1 MLLHGLKIE
10 WKYRMIKMML
20 PCLVAFCITLYAGYL
35 LQPVAKH
42 LGLIDAPGGRKQH
55 DRETPLVGGIA
66 MFLGFAFAL
75 LTLPIS
81 LADFRGLIAGSAL
94 LVIVGVL
101 DDLHEIP
108 HYARLVGQT
117 AAGLCL
123 IFFGST
129 ALTSLG
135 NLIGSGVI
143 QLNYTAIP
151 FTLFIVIA
159 TINAM
164 NMLDGLDGLLGS
176 ISAII
181 LAALFLISL
190 NSLLLSTAYIIGI
203 VLACTLG
210 FLFYNY
216 PWRKAIGA
224 KMFMGDSGS
233 MWLGYTLIWVIVD
246 LSDQPTTLSINV
258 AQILWLL
265 AIPIF
270 DIINVTLRRV
280 LTGRNPLFASRD
292 HIHHFC
298 QAMGL
303 NQRYSLFVIILCT
316 AISNMVGLV
325 GYFMQVAQPVLFYS
339 FALLF
344 VFTSLIYQLL
354 WTKVAQLQS

>member
-1 MLLHGLKIE
+1 MSLPGLKVE
-10 WKYRMIKMML
+10 RNYRMIKMIL
-20 PCLVAFCITLYAGYL
+20 PSLVALFITLYAGYL

-75 LTLPIS
+75 LTLSIS
-81 LADFRGLIAGSAL
+81 LADFRGLIAGCAL

-108 HYARLVGQT
+108 HYARLVGQ
-117 AAGLCL
+117 AGAGLCL
-123 IFFGST
+123 VFFGST

-135 NLIGSGVI
+135 NLTGSGVI
-143 QLNYTAIP
+143 ELNYTAIP
-151 FTLFIVIA
+151 FTLFITIA

-181 LAALFLISL
+181 LTT
-190 NSLLLSTAYIIGI
+190 LLLMSFNCFQLGTAYIIGI

-216 PWRKAIGA
+216 PWRKQIGA
-224 KMFMGDSGS
+224 KIFMGDSGS
-233 MWLGYTLIWVIVD
+233 MWLGYIIIWIIID
-246 LSDQPTTLSINV
+246 LSDQPAHLNINI

-270 DIINVTLRRV
+270 DIINVTVRRT

-292 HIHHFC
+292 HIHHFW

-303 NQRYSLFVIILCT
+303 SQRQTLLLMIILT
-316 AISNMVGLV
+316 LITNLIGLT
-325 GYFMQVAQPVLFYS
+325 GYFMQIAQPILFYA
-339 FALLF
+339 FASLF
-344 VFTSLIYQLL
+344 VFASLAYQLL
-354 WTKVAQLQS
+354 WIKMPQLQG